1 MKRILV
7 VDDSMYTRSL
17 IMDLLSDQDF
27 ELYQAADTNQMFT
40 KIEEI
45 QPDVVVIDIIM
56 PGMNGLDAVKML
68 HKKQPGIKVIVC
80 SAQGT
85 QAVKDEAF
93 SNGAVG
99 YIQKPF
105 SVDSLTEELNRAFQD

>member
-27 ELYQAADTNQMFT
+27 ELYQAADTNEMFT

-45 QPDVVVIDIIM
+45 
-56 PGMNGLDAVKML
+56 
-68 HKKQPGIKVIVC
+68 
-80 SAQGT
+80 
-85 QAVKDEAF
+85 
-93 SNGAVG
+93 
-99 YIQKPF
+99 
-105 SVDSLTEELNRAFQD
+105 